1 MLEPFFMQIG
11 IGKSRFVW
19 QFLFCVVVS
28 LRNLLIQKLHQQ
40 LLRRTDPTTQICIIN
55 VDKIQVLTSN
65 SLENQQS
72 FYCPDNAPGYLIV
85 VNRVFSFISVR
96 IKLDKKLRVLWL

>member
-40 LLRRTDPTTQICIIN
+40 LLRRTDPITQICIIN

-65 SLENQQS
+65 SLKNQQS